1 LEIHPKKYNKLDN
14 EKKIPSVIFG
24 EPKAKEVQKSRQCKE
39 NSILAYL
46 KDLRT

>member
-1 LEIHPKKYNKLDN
+1 MTVKNSLRKEAS
-14 EKKIPSVIFG
+14 IPSVIFG

-46 KDLRT
+46 IDLRT